1 MIRSPMWRSVEDCK
15 RRLWPDDSPDRAFP
29 DDHAAPM
36 DRLIR
41 AGKAFAVVV
50 VVVQTAIHTINGIAT
65 NNTYLS
71 VNAENNPIAWSH
83 GVAIF
88 ASAFVCA
95 LAALLKDDRRR
106 TYIAIAVILS
116 FLSLDEVVYIHER
129 IVAKVID
136 VLGVGVVWDSV
147 LWPVV
152 YLPLCATL
160 VFLLAGVASSAPRQA
175 AQLIVVG
182 LGCLAAAVF
191 LEVVSARLSVDE
203 SRGDN
208 KFEGAFEEAA
218 EIAGWISIATGLT
231 AITLSRTFSPR
242 HHVDR

>member
-1 MIRSPMWRSVEDCK
+1 MIRSSMWRYVDVGMK
-15 RRLWPDDSPDRAFP
+15 RLFP
-29 DDHAAPM
+29 DYSTDQVFPDAHAALM

-41 AGKAFAVVV
+41 AGKVFAVVAA
-50 VVVQTAIHTINGIAT
+50 VVQTAIHTVNAIVT
-65 NNTYLS
+65 SNTYFS

-95 LAALLKDDRRR
+95 LAALLHDDRRR
-106 TYIAIAVILS
+106 TYIALAVILS
-116 FLSLDEVVYIHER
+116 FLSLDEIVYIHER
-129 IVAKVID
+129 VAAQVID
-136 VLGVGVVWDSV
+136 ILDLAVVWDSV

-160 VFLLAGVASSAPRQA
+160 AYLLASVVSTAPRQA
-175 AQLIVVG
+175 GQLIVVG
-182 LGCLAAAVF
+182 LGCLLTAVF
-191 LEVVSARLSVDE
+191 LEVASASLSIDE

-208 KFEGAFEEAA
+208 KIEGAFEEAA

-242 HHVDR
+242 HDVKR